1 MNNYCCA
8 CGAYLKAPPQP
19 FTISNF
25 LLHYHFALSF
35 FNPPQSRQPHHRRHP
50 ALSITSHYPNFKF
63 APSAQP
69 QFFILHFSFFILPH
83 RRQPRTIPR
92 PALSKIEIRAIGATT
107 ILHSSLFIFHFSFS
121 LITAN
126 PALSLA
132 PHYQKSKFVPSAQPQ
147 FFIFHFSFF
156 ILHLSKHHPLPS
168 LRPSYQLLSLT
179 F

>member
-1 MNNYCCA
+1 MKNEKLWRRFQRV
-8 CGAYLKAPPQP
+8 LKTLPTTFHYFQTSC
-19 FTISNF
+19 FTIT
-25 LLHYHFALSF
+25 LCYF

-83 RRQPRTIPR
+83 HR
-92 PALSKIEIRAIGATT
+92 
-107 ILHSSLFIFHFSFS
+107 HSS
-121 LITAN
+121 
-126 PALSLA
+126 LSLA
-132 PHYQKSKFVPSAQPQ
+132 PHYQKSKFAPSAQPQ

-156 ILHLSKHHPLPS
+156 ILHFSKHHPLPS